1 MVPKMTAAEAYL
13 SSSVENAPPIKI
25 VRLLYQGAI
34 RFLGQAA
41 LEDCQD
47 PQSKF
52 IKLLSDA
59 DAIVAELRLALDTSA
74 GGGEVVAN
82 LESLYLFCES
92 EIQKAMLERTAVPLA
107 GAKAVLETLLEA
119 WSKVE
124 VEAARAA

>member
-1 MVPKMTAAEAYL
+1 MAPKFTAAEAYL
-13 SSSVENAPPIKI
+13 NSSVENAPPIKI

-41 LEDCQD
+41 LEDSQD
-47 PQSKF
+47 PRSGF

-59 DAIVAELRLALDTSA
+59 DAIVAELRLSLDPSA
-74 GGGEVVAN
+74 GNEDVVAN
-82 LESLYLFCES
+82 LERLYLFCEA
-92 EIQKAMLERTAVPLA
+92 EIQRAMLDRSQAPLP

>member
-1 MVPKMTAAEAYL
+1 MAPKMTAAEAYL

-41 LEDCQD
+41 LEDCRD
-47 PQSKF
+47 PRSKF

-59 DAIVAELRLALDTSA
+59 DAIVAELRLSLDRSA
-74 GGGEVVAN
+74 GSPDVVEN
-82 LESLYLFCES
+82 LESLYLFCEG
-92 EIQKAMLERTAVPLA
+92 EIQQAMLDRSAEPLG

>member
-1 MVPKMTAAEAYL
+1 MAPKMTAAEAYL
-13 SSSVENAPPIKI
+13 NSSVENAPPIKI

-41 LEDCQD
+41 LEDSRD
-47 PQSKF
+47 PRSKF
-52 IKLLSDA
+52 VKLLSDA
-59 DAIVAELRLALDTSA
+59 DAIVAELRLSLDA
-74 GGGEVVAN
+74 GAGSPDVVGN
-82 LESLYLFCES
+82 LESLYLFCEG
-92 EIQKAMLERTAVPLA
+92 EIQRAMLDRSAEPIG

>member
-34 RFLGQAA
+34 RFLGQAE

>member
-1 MVPKMTAAEAYL
+1 MAPKLTAAEAYL

-41 LEDCQD
+41 LEDSKD
-47 PQSKF
+47 PRSNF

-59 DAIVAELRLALDTSA
+59 DAIVAELRLALDDSA
-74 GGGEVVAN
+74 ASSEVVSN
-82 LESLYLFCES
+82 LERLYLFCEA
-92 EIQKAMLERTAVPLA
+92 EIQRAMLDRSSEPLR
-107 GAKAVLETLLEA
+107 GAKSVLETLLEA

>member
-1 MVPKMTAAEAYL
+1 MAPKMTAAEAYL

-41 LEDCQD
+41 LEDSRD
-47 PQSKF
+47 PRSKF

-59 DAIVAELRLALDTSA
+59 DAIVAELRLSLDADA
-74 GGGEVVAN
+74 GNPDVVGN
-82 LESLYLFCES
+82 LESLYLFCEA
-92 EIQKAMLERTAVPLA
+92 EIQRAMLDRSAEPLG

>member
-1 MVPKMTAAEAYL
+1 MAPKMTAAEAYL

-41 LEDCQD
+41 LEDSQD
-47 PQSKF
+47 PRSKF

-59 DAIVAELRLALDTSA
+59 DAIVAELRLSLDANA
-74 GGGEVVAN
+74 GSEEVVAN
-82 LESLYLFCES
+82 LESLYLFCEA
-92 EIQKAMLERTAVPLA
+92 EIQRAMLDRSAEPLA
-107 GAKAVLETLLEA
+107 GAKSVLETLLEA

>member
-1 MVPKMTAAEAYL
+1 MVPKMTAADAYL

-41 LEDCQD
+41 LEDSSD
-47 PQSKF
+47 PRSNF

-59 DAIVAELRLALDTSA
+59 DAIVAELRLSLDPSA
-74 GGGEVVAN
+74 GSEEVVGN
-82 LESLYLFCES
+82 LQGLYLFCEG
-92 EIQKAMLERTAVPLA
+92 EIQRAMLDRDSAPLG

-119 WSKVE
+119 WTKVE
-124 VEAARAA
+124 AVRAA

>member
-1 MVPKMTAAEAYL
+1 MAPKMTAAEAYL

-41 LEDCQD
+41 LEDSQD
-47 PQSKF
+47 PRSKF

-59 DAIVAELRLALDTSA
+59 DAIVAELRLSLDASA
-74 GGGEVVAN
+74 GSPDVVGN
-82 LESLYLFCES
+82 LESLYLFCEA
-92 EIQKAMLERTAVPLA
+92 EIQRAMLDRSAEPLG

>member
-1 MVPKMTAAEAYL
+1 MAPKMTAAEAYL

-41 LEDCQD
+41 LEDSRD
-47 PQSKF
+47 PRSKF

-59 DAIVAELRLALDTSA
+59 DAIVAELRLSLDRSA
-74 GGGEVVAN
+74 GSPDVVEN
-82 LESLYLFCES
+82 LESLYLFCEG
-92 EIQKAMLERTAVPLA
+92 EIQQAMLDRSAEPLG